1 MAQNKT
7 SFINKLNPVSYKRTD
22 GTSGRTH
29 YGFEAQEVEQAL
41 TDIGKTTKEFGGVT
55 IDKENYFLRFSQFTA
70 PLTKAVQELS
80 AEVETL
86 KAEIAALKSS

>member
-1 MAQNKT
+1 MAYLELYNK
-7 SFINKLNPVSYKRTD
+7 
-22 GTSGRTH
+22 
-29 YGFEAQEVEQAL
+29 
-41 TDIGKTTKEFGGVT
+41 DILDAASLGKTTKEFGGVT